1 MIIHFVWPRKCW
13 LTLQQDDQSESY
25 IVSHEEIKE
34 VPLGNLS
41 TKRPTVPVEPFK
53 LIKGAELL
61 DTDLSVMWNSILFTW
76 VRPALVSDSLFE
88 VYITLCYSTLT
99 QAHNNSHAYYIECQW
114 LPGCISVTESAAAG
128 KAAAVREE
136 RLWKGSRGRRA
147 WHKMWIKC
155 YPKRKSAAQVTNW
168 SMCKLKM
175 MNLQHWRIY
184 LWI

>member
-1 MIIHFVWPRKCW
+1 M
-13 LTLQQDDQSESY
+13 LTNSPTRWSIWELYSLTRGDQRST
-25 IVSHEEIKE
+25 
-34 VPLGNLS
+34 LGKSQYKKTYSSCRTIQIN
-41 TKRPTVPVEPFK
+41 
-53 LIKGAELL
+53 KGELL

-168 SMCKLKM
+168 SICKLKM